1 MPNTY
6 SQLYVQVVFAVQG
19 RQHFVTE
26 AFRERLQQY
35 ITGIVQNQGQKM
47 LSVYCMPDHTHLLVG
62 MKPDLSVSDLVRDVK
77 ANSSSFIKNNLG
89 NTFNWQKG
97 FGAFSY
103 SKSQLNDVAMY
114 INNQPLHHKTKTFRE
129 EYLEFL
135 KRYEVEFDEKYLFE
149 FY

>member
-1 MPNTY
+1 
-6 SQLYVQVVFAVQG
+6 
-19 RQHFVTE
+19 
-26 AFRERLQQY
+26 
-35 ITGIVQNQGQKM
+35 
-47 LSVYCMPDHTHLLVG
+47 MPDHTHLLVG